1 MGRER
6 SGRFRI
12 NAGGA
17 RLRDADSILPIR
29 LGRSHI
35 AMKFL
40 IISFAII
47 SCAFAQFGGGFR
59 PFPRPAITPKPYPIP
74 QQQPQFP
81 PQFQPQQ
88 PQYQPQN
95 QFRPSGSIIP
105 IRSQS
110 QDSSPDGSYQ
120 FSYETDN
127 GISVSESGS
136 PKGVATPD
144 GQAELVQGRYSYV
157 APDGT
162 PITVEYYADETGFHA
177 TGAHIPTPPP
187 IPEAIQRA
195 IASLPPSNEG
205 QYQEEQYNN
214 RQYNQNPGG
223 PFRRF

>member
-1 MGRER
+1 
-6 SGRFRI
+6 
-12 NAGGA
+12 
-17 RLRDADSILPIR
+17 
-29 LGRSHI
+29 
-35 AMKFL
+35 MKFL

-47 SCAFAQFGGGFR
+47 SCAFAQYGGGFR
-59 PFPRPAITPKPYPIP
+59 PFPKPAITPKPYPIP
-74 QQQPQFP
+74 QPQPQFP
-81 PQFQPQQ
+81 SQFQPQQ

-95 QFRPSGSIIP
+95 QFRPSGPIIP

-127 GISVSESGS
+127 GISVSETGS

-144 GQAELVQGRYSYV
+144 GQAEVVQGRYSYV